1 MSLASQQEIPL
12 TSSRLFVQ
20 VGTPVIVRDRPR
32 VRKHTT
38 QSVFYR
44 PRWFPKAYSLLRV
57 ATAAFFSISSCCFVL
72 FLFVDK
78 CVRCVCV
85 YVFLGTDVLSVM
97 APVAFSS
104 SGTNNEESL
113 HHSSA
118 DKEVAWHGQVR
129 KKRICS
135 ELVLYLLLFFFF
147 NISLSLSLHPFSS
160 TMLGACVL
168 APLRDGV
175 VFLTLRKKKKVRAKE
190 DILWFAPLG
199 WPPTGRALPL
209 FCFFPFCVCV
219 CPFVFSP

>member
-1 MSLASQQEIPL
+1 MYANTQRKVFSIGPGDFQKRIPFSVLPQPRFFPYPVVVLFCFFSL
-12 TSSRLFVQ
+12 TSVY
-20 VGTPVIVRDRPR
+20 G
-32 VRKHTT
+32 
-38 QSVFYR
+38 
-44 PRWFPKAYSLLRV
+44 
-57 ATAAFFSISSCCFVL
+57 
-72 FLFVDK
+72 
-78 CVRCVCV
+78 VCV
-85 YVFLGTDVLSVM
+85 FLVTDVLSVM

-199 WPPTGRALPL
+199 
-209 FCFFPFCVCV
+209 
-219 CPFVFSP
+219 